1 MKLTNGTRF
10 LGAFLVSIAWVGEF
24 RAECHGQARY
34 RWWVGDPLAAMNSF
48 VASALDY
55 IVGFFVLLA
64 SVSNAFRSGLVATIE
79 PLVIGQSALE
89 TKYPS
94 DIARACNWDF
104 KFASWVG
111 HFGFSLFVISLIMV
125 IVRSTRLPLA
135 VRAFLGALLL
145 VPFIAIY
152 FGGGRVD
159 LNSFLLLSASKSRR
173 MIASQRTMPSVTSG
187 TA

>member
-1 MKLTNGTRF
+1 MTQTNGIRF
-10 LGAFLVSIAWVGEF
+10 LAAFLVSIAWVTEF

-34 RWWVGDPLAAMNSF
+34 RWWIGDPIAAMNSF

-55 IVGFFVLLA
+55 IAGFFVLLA
-64 SVSNAFRSGLVATIE
+64 SLSDAVRSGLVATIE
-79 PLVIGQSALE
+79 PLLVGQSALE

-111 HFGFSLFVISLIMV
+111 HVGFSLLVISLILV
-125 IVRSTRLPLA
+125 IARSPRLSLA

-145 VPFIAIY
+145 VPFMAIY
-152 FGGGRVD
+152 FG
-159 LNSFLLLSASKSRR
+159 A
-173 MIASQRTMPSVTSG
+173 A
-187 TA
+187 A

>member
-1 MKLTNGTRF
+1 MTQTNRIRF
-10 LGAFLVSIAWVGEF
+10 LGAFLVSMAWVAEF
-24 RAECHGQARY
+24 RAECNGQARY

-64 SVSNAFRSGLVATIE
+64 SLSDALRSGLVATIE

-89 TKYPS
+89 TKYPP

-111 HFGFSLFVISLIMV
+111 HVGFSLLVVSLIVV
-125 IVRSTRLPLA
+125 IARSTRLPLA

-145 VPFIAIY
+145 VPFMAIY
-152 FGGGRVD
+152 FG
-159 LNSFLLLSASKSRR
+159 A
-173 MIASQRTMPSVTSG
+173 A
-187 TA
+187 A